1 MDIINDIIYPV
12 LQEFQEDEDY
22 DFTLSKDLELYGNNS
37 IFDSLSLVRFIV
49 NIQDKILELTDKDI
63 IIVSAETMK
72 KSDTPFKTVETLAA
86 HIQGLLENE

>member
-49 NIQDKILELTDKDI
+49 NIQVGIN
-63 IIVSAETMK
+63 
-72 KSDTPFKTVETLAA
+72 TLFYN
-86 HIQGLLENE
+86 LFE